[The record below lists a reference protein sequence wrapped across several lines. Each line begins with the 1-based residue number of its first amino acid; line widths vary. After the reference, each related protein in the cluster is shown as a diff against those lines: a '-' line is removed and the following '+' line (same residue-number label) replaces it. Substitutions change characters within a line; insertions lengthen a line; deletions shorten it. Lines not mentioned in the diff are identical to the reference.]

1 MNKDCNNLYLLYEAR
16 KGLLD
21 TYLKIYDTIE
31 DVSSFTQQ
39 EISDYINDEL
49 KKLDS
54 IDGKPY
60 TFDDEKDIVYQMHIS
75 RIEKER
81 ISRREFKSRQ
91 EKPID
96 TEQEYVEGY
105 KEKLKRTKPEA
116 IRNPDVRAAALKRN
130 LENSPRNEHYCE
142 ACYIVPKEYYAEI
155 VNMSTEQAAGIL
167 EAHHIDPRA
176 ETGETVTA
184 LDRVIL
190 ICGNCHAIEHSTP
203 NE

>member
-130 LENSPRNEHYCE
+130 LESNYKPGEHYCE

-190 ICGNCHAIEHSTP
+190 ICGNCHGIVM
-203 NE
+203 